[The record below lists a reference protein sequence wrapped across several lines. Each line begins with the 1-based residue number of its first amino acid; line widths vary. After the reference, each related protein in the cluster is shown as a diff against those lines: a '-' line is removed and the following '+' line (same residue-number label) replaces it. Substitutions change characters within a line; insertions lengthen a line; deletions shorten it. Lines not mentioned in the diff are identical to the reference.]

1 MSADRGFTL
10 IELLVGAAMAGIL
23 AAAGISLSSHIHNH
37 QRMILVP
44 CKESVELILYLIC

>member
-1 MSADRGFTL
+1 MSAERGFTL

-23 AAAGISLSSHIHNH
+23 AAAGISLFLIFIDH